1 MTATQPEAG
10 ATHRDTLFRDLKR
23 SEGLVDTAFVGCT
36 FEGIRWRE
44 IALHRCRF
52 VACTFLDSDL
62 SLVDLEGSVLRD
74 VSFDAC
80 SLTGIN
86 WASAVST
93 MHDPF
98 GVDFRG
104 CVLNFGIFQ
113 GRDLRR
119 RRIDLCVAHECDFR
133 DADLT
138 DAVCRGTDFA
148 GSDFTGADLSGA
160 DLSRARNYAIDVR
173 NTRVAGARF
182 SSPEV
187 MALLAGLEIEIEDAP
202 VDEEPA
208 PQAPNPV
215 R

>member
-1 MTATQPEAG
+1 MITTPIETG
-10 ATHRDTLFRDLKR
+10 VTYRDMLFRDLKR
-23 SEGLVDTAFVGCT
+23 SENLVETSFVGCT
-36 FEGIRWRE
+36 FDSVRWRE

-62 SLVDLEGSVLRD
+62 SLVDIEESVLRD

-86 WASAVST
+86 WGSAAST

-104 CVLNFGIFQ
+104 CVLNFGTF
-113 GRDLRR
+113 RDCELHR

-133 DADLT
+133 GADLT
-138 DAVCRGTDFA
+138 DAVCRGTDFT
-148 GSDFTGADLSGA
+148 GSDFTGANLTGA
-160 DLSRARNYAIDVR
+160 DLRRARNYSIDVR
-173 NTRVAGARF
+173 HTRVTGAHF
-182 SSPEV
+182 SPPEV
-187 MALLAGLEIEIEDAP
+187 MALLAGLEIEIENAPLDDDART
-202 VDEEPA
+202 EA
-208 PQAPNPV
+208 PTAA